1 MSFHINC
8 SKCTA
13 INAINDTKQQF
24 CYFCFSE
31 LPKVNSTQLLNIV
44 EAKKKQDIITK
55 NYMKAMEIMPE
66 LYTKSPSI
74 HIQGSINGNSIKFLV
89 DTGAE
94 ISIMNKSIAIACGLE
109 KYIDERYNGKLQGVG
124 SDKILG
130 KVHYTEIT
138 FNWGVLPCGFTIC
151 SNNNIIPIIGIDIMN
166 SHGIIINCKTKTL
179 QIGKNIIK
187 WC

>member
-1 MSFHINC
+1 MNFHINC

-13 INAINDTKQQF
+13 INVINDTKQNL
-24 CYFCFSE
+24 CYVCFSE
-31 LPKVNSTQLLNIV
+31 LPKVNSTQLLNII

-55 NYMKAMEIMPE
+55 NYIKAMEIMPE

-151 SNNNIIPIIGIDIMN
+151 SNNDIIPIIGIDIMN

>member
-1 MSFHINC
+1 M
-8 SKCTA
+8 
-13 INAINDTKQQF
+13 
-24 CYFCFSE
+24 
-31 LPKVNSTQLLNIV
+31 
-44 EAKKKQDIITK
+44 
-55 NYMKAMEIMPE
+55 
-66 LYTKSPSI
+66 
-74 HIQGSINGNSIKFLV
+74 V

-151 SNNNIIPIIGIDIMN
+151 SNNDIIPIIGIDIMN

>member
-13 INAINDTKQQF
+13 INVINDTKQQF
-24 CYFCFSE
+24 CYVCFSE

-44 EAKKKQDIITK
+44 EAKKKQDIINK

-74 HIQGSINGNSIKFLV
+74 YIKGTINGNMMKFLI
-89 DTGAE
+89 DTGAQ
-94 ISIMNKSIAIACGLE
+94 KSLLSKSVAVACGLD
-109 KYIDERYNGKLQGVG
+109 KYIDERYSGKLVGVG
-124 SDKILG
+124 TDKILG

-138 FNWGVLPCGFTIC
+138 FDWGVLPCSFTIC
-151 SNNNIIPIIGIDIMN
+151 SNNNIIPIIGIDILN
-166 SHGIIINCKTKTL
+166 SHGVNIDFKTKTL
-179 QIGKNIIK
+179 KIGKNIIK

>member
-1 MSFHINC
+1 MSFNINC

-31 LPKVNSTQLLNIV
+31 LPKVNSTQLLNII
-44 EAKKKQDIITK
+44 EAKKKQDIINK

-151 SNNNIIPIIGIDIMN
+151 SNNDIIPIIGIDIMN

>member
-1 MSFHINC
+1 MSFNINC

-44 EAKKKQDIITK
+44 EAKKKQDIINK

-74 HIQGSINGNSIKFLV
+74 HIQGSINGNNIKFLV

-130 KVHYTEIT
+130 RVHYTEIT

-151 SNNNIIPIIGIDIMN
+151 NNNDIIPIIGIDIMN
-166 SHGIIINCKTKTL
+166 SHGIIINCKKKTL

>member
-1 MSFHINC
+1 MSFNINC

-13 INAINDTKQQF
+13 INAINDTKQQI

-44 EAKKKQDIITK
+44 EAKKKQDIINK

-74 HIQGSINGNSIKFLV
+74 HIQGSINGNSIKFLI

-151 SNNNIIPIIGIDIMN
+151 SNNDIIPIIGIDIMN